1 MPQEND
7 YLLTF
12 ELSKEKN
19 ELFIHMDENG
29 IDFLIDELTRLAERV
44 KRGETDHTHLMT
56 EEWGGGEL
64 SSESQ
69 GDEVLNHVKIYCW
82 KTNK

>member
-7 YLLTF
+7 YFLTF
-12 ELSKEKN
+12 ELSEEKN
-19 ELFIHMDENG
+19 ELFIHMDEKG
-29 IDFLIDELTRLAERV
+29 IDFFIAELTRLAERV
-44 KRGETDHTHLMT
+44 QKGETDHTHLMT
-56 EEWGGGEL
+56 EEWGGYEL

-69 GDEVLNHVKIYCW
+69 GDEILNHVKIYCW